1 VANLTFAALIL
12 NLQSLFTMAV
22 ESGSTVQVH
31 YKGTLK
37 TGEVFDSSEG
47 RQPLEFVVGSGQ
59 VINGFDTAVRDM
71 NVGEQKT
78 VNIPVEQAYGERT
91 QDALVSIPRTEF
103 PADIEPE
110 VGMELQMSDDQGHVF
125 PVVVAQVADDSVI
138 LDANHPLAGHDLT
151 FDITLVGVK

>member
-1 VANLTFAALIL
+1 
-12 NLQSLFTMAV
+12 MAV
-22 ESGSTVQVH
+22 ESGNTVQVH

-37 TGEVFDSSEG
+37 SGEVFDSSEG

-59 VINGFDTAVRDM
+59 VINGFDKAVRDM

-78 VNIPVEQAYGERT
+78 VNIPVDEAYGERT
-91 QDALVSIPRTEF
+91 QEALVSIPRSEF

-110 VGMELQMSDDQGHVF
+110 PGMELQMSDDQGHVF
-125 PVVVAQVADDSVI
+125 PVVVAQVEEDHVV

-151 FDITLVGVK
+151 FDITLVDIK

>member
-1 VANLTFAALIL
+1 
-12 NLQSLFTMAV
+12 MAV

-37 TGEVFDSSEG
+37 DGEMFDSSEG

-59 VINGFDTAVRDM
+59 VINGFDKAVRDM
-71 NVGEQKT
+71 NVGEKKT
-78 VNIPVEQAYGERT
+78 VNIPVEEAYGERT
-91 QDALVSIPRTEF
+91 QEALISIPRSEF

-110 VGMELQMSDDQGHVF
+110 TGMELQMSDDQGHVF
-125 PVVVAQVADDSVI
+125 PVIVAQVEEDHVV